1 MFMNFNNSYL
11 ARPVAKAGFLLAG
24 LVTAAT
30 LAFSFQA
37 LTAPRAQAT
46 DLDISAAENDGRFV
60 RIGLNKSVVVKLP
73 GDARDVIVGNPE
85 IVDAVV
91 RSKNTAYLFARKPG
105 QTNVFFFDANGQQ
118 ILNLDL
124 EVALDPIAIRK
135 LLQRSL
141 PGTRITVDTV
151 NNNVVLGGMAQSQLE
166 AKTAVDL
173 ATQFVQSSSFFQS
186 GSSLIN
192 TIKVAGEDQVML
204 KVKVVEIRR
213 DVLKQLGVDFQALIK
228 AGNFAFNLSNMNPFA
243 NQLLSPAGGY
253 AAAYSGSNGTFDSAV
268 RAMESDGLLR
278 TLAEPNLTAITGA
291 DAKFLAGGEFPYCV
305 DLVRATLEC
314 LKYEYKEYGVSL
326 NFTPTVLDQGRINL
340 KIKTEVSEF
349 APSVTDAAI
358 PTLNKRTAETVLE
371 MPSGGSMMIAGLIR
385 NKTSQTVKG
394 TPGLKNLPVLG
405 ALFRSRDFEANETEL
420 VVLVTPYL
428 VRPTG
433 EKQLTTP
440 DEGYNTPTDRQ
451 TILLGRLNKVYGGGG
466 KAPDGTYHGNVGF
479 IVE

>member
-1 MFMNFNNSYL
+1 MFMNFNTSFL
-11 ARPVAKAGFLLAG
+11 ARPVAKAGWLLAG
-24 LVTAAT
+24 LMTAAA
-30 LAFSFQA
+30 LALSFQA
-37 LTAPRAQAT
+37 VTAPRALAT
-46 DLDISAAENDGRFV
+46 DLDAANSSDGRFV

-73 GDARDVIVGNPE
+73 ADARDVIVGNPE

-105 QTNVFFFDANGQQ
+105 QTNIFFFDGNGQQ

-124 EVALDPIAIRK
+124 EVALDTTAIKK

-151 NNNVVLGGMAQSQLE
+151 NNNVILGGTARSQLE

-173 ATQFVQSSSFFQS
+173 ATQFVQSSSFFTS

-192 TIKVAGEDQVML
+192 TIKVDGEDQVML

-213 DVLKQLGVDFQALIK
+213 DVLKQLGINFQALIK
-228 AGNFAFNLSNMNPFA
+228 AGSFAFNLSNMNPFA
-243 NQLLSPAGGY
+243 NPLISSAGGY
-253 AAAYSGSNGTFDSAV
+253 AGAFASGGSSFDSTV

-291 DAKFLAGGEFPYCV
+291 DAKFLAGGEFPYCTEY
-305 DLVRATLEC
+305 DRAAGSCT
-314 LKYEYKEYGVSL
+314 KYEYKEYGVSL
-326 NFTPTVLDQGRINL
+326 NFTPTVLDAGRINL

-349 APSVTDAAI
+349 APSVSDTSI

-385 NKTSQTVKG
+385 NTTSQTIKG
-394 TPGLKNLPVLG
+394 TPGLKTLPVLG
-405 ALFRSRDFEANETEL
+405 ALFRSRDYVANETEL

-433 EKQLTTP
+433 EKQLASP
-440 DEGYNTPTDRQ
+440 DDGYNTATDRQ
-451 TILLGRLNKVYGGGG
+451 TILLGRLNKVYGGG